1 MSATKVIYEGVDIYP
16 DVSMGRCFDDM
27 RGWGGMDALTVDFG
41 DTRNLWVGW
50 NPAEGDTIRIA
61 DGAADTGDMIVS
73 TVKPQSSRITIRAYP
88 APQSARVR
96 RCQSWE
102 RVRLFQLLGDVAGRN
117 GLSYETYGLDNYE
130 YDYVEQDNETDLAFL
145 DRRLTYEGAALVVYD
160 GKLVAYSGTWL
171 ESQDTSDQMV
181 VTPGVD
187 YEFVD
192 DSARAYGSCT
202 VTDGSYTAT
211 YDDHDGKNLLK
222 VISDRISSQAEAER
236 FAKGLL
242 RAANREETRMVIETD
257 SMLRGYAPGTV
268 VDLDATAARAWGGKA
283 IVYRMRQDYYDAR
296 CKIWLARP
304 LGSY

>member
-1 MSATKVIYEGVDIYP
+1 MSATKVIYEGADIYP
-16 DVSMGRCFDDM
+16 DISMGRCWDDM

-41 DTRNLWVGW
+41 DTRNLWVSW
-50 NPAEGDTIRIA
+50 NPAEGDSIEIR
-61 DGAADTGDMIVS
+61 DGAARTGKMLVS

-117 GLSYETYGLDNYE
+117 GLSYETYGLENYE

-145 DRRLTYEGAALVVYD
+145 DRRLAYEGAAMIVYD
-160 GKLVAYSGTWL
+160 GKLVAYSGAWL
-171 ESQDTSDQMV
+171 ESQATTDTMR

-192 DSARAYGSCT
+192 DSARSYGACT
-202 VTDGSYTAT
+202 VTDGSTTSTFMAG
-211 YDDHDGKNLLK
+211 DGKTLLK
-222 VISDRISSQAEAER
+222 VISDRISSQAEADR

-242 RAANREETRMVIETD
+242 RSENREQTRMVVTTD
-257 SMLRGYAPGTV
+257 SMLRGWAPGTV
-268 VDLDATAARAWGGKA
+268 VDLDATAARAWNGKA

-296 CKIWLARP
+296 CKVWLARP
-304 LGSY
+304 LGGY

>member
-41 DTRNLWVGW
+41 DTRNLWVSW

-102 RVRLFQLLGDVAGRN
+102 RVRLFQLLGDVARRN
-117 GLSYETYGLDNYE
+117 GLSYETYGLDNFE

-145 DRRLTYEGAALVVYD
+145 DRRLTYEGAAMVVFD
-160 GKLVAYSGTWL
+160 GKLVAYSGAWL
-171 ESQDTSDQMV
+171 EAQDTSDQMV
-181 VTPGVD
+181 VSPGVD

-192 DSARAYGSCT
+192 DSARSYGSCT

-211 YDDHDGKNLLK
+211 YTDHDGKNLLR

-242 RAANREETRMVIETD
+242 RAENREQTRMVIETD

-296 CKIWLARP
+296 CKIWLAKP